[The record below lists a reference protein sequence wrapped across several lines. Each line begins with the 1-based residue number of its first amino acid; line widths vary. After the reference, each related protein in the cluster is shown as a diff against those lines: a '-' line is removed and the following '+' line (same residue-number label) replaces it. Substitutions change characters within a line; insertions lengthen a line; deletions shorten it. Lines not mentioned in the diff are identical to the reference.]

1 MSISGRDL
9 GPTFFFA
16 GELKYSGLPLPESAM
31 AHVTKPQTS
40 WPNAGG
46 NCKIEI
52 IGWGRKCSSLSLRD
66 CGLD

>member
-1 MSISGRDL
+1 MSIPGRDL

-16 GELKYSGLPLPESAM
+16 GELKYSGLSLPESAM
-31 AHVTKPQTS
+31 VHVTKRQTS
-40 WPNAGG
+40 WPEADG
-46 NCKIEI
+46 NCKIE